1 MFTGKYHRT
10 KESNV
15 YHHATLHLPYL
26 ESGRNDF
33 CIMQAESVKKLV
45 WVHRD
50 FDDDRYAWV
59 ITRGTGA
66 AHQDMEPGIDS
77 DDPDAEHE
85 LGSSSNVPET
95 SSSESD

>member
-15 YHHATLHLPYL
+15 YHHATLHLPCL
-26 ESGRNDF
+26 ESGRNGF

-59 ITRGTGA
+59 ITWRSGA

-77 DDPDAEHE
+77 DDSGAGHE
-85 LGSSSNVPET
+85 SGSSSNVPET